1 MEEIIDPNIGDQGTG
16 GSNNSEGVE
25 YTPPEGGSSFK
36 KDPKV
41 INPAT
46 GKPYDKSKI
55 DVDINLDS
63 ADASEAQIGFN
74 SIGQLEV
81 PQNVIDGNIVR
92 SALGYYNSRSNPET
106 IVKSIYSDFIS
117 SIKKDIEVKK
127 KTIES
132 TKKKYES
139 RIQYIKKSRLSE
151 EEKVK
156 ALEVLGIS
164 LNNEI
169 KIINNQI
176 ENLLQ
181 SIQDKTKIYSAREN
195 AKKYLRKKLIPLDV
209 YLSLKTTTDEIIES
223 HKKTLDDSRGL
234 IISDKKYIVADLLS
248 SISITLTKINIKNY
262 EIDNTIS
269 EIEDEINKIYNGEVT
284 NPEQSLIYLKRKIN
298 IVVDK
303 LNVRERTLS
312 IINKIIEVINTIISI
327 MKGLVAGAKVLLLS
341 SGSIP
346 LNLYSVSDAVKNI
359 LIFLQNVLEYTS
371 IFLTVIKQIIKLLT
385 DDIAYQRSRLNAIFL
400 LFETSISTSIKPID
414 LKSPIELNSLGKLFS
429 SLTPTQFDK
438 FLNGGTT
445 YSLGYLYGFDYKG
458 FKFYLKEEYN
468 LNFVVRG
475 YKRRYA
481 VATDLS
487 GREIIQSDYSFTLE
501 PEVLVDQIRV
511 EIDLKN
517 LSA

>member
-1 MEEIIDPNIGDQGTG
+1 MEEIIDPNTGNSGNSSAG
-16 GSNNSEGVE
+16 GS
-25 YTPPEGGSSFK
+25 K
-36 KDPKV
+36 KNYFTEDPAV

-46 GKPYDKSKI
+46 GLPYEKAKREE
-55 DVDINLDS
+55 DISLEN
-63 ADASEAQIGFN
+63 DAPGSQIGFN
-74 SIGQLEV
+74 SIQQIEV
-81 PQNVIDGNIVR
+81 PQNVTDGNIVR
-92 SALGYYNSRSNPET
+92 SALGYYNSRLNPEA
-106 IVKSIYSDFIS
+106 IVKLIYSDFVS

-127 KTIES
+127 KTLES
-132 TKKKYES
+132 TRKKYED
-139 RIQYIKKSRLSE
+139 RVQYVKKSRLSE
-151 EEKVK
+151 EEKAK
-156 ALEVLGIS
+156 ALNVLAINLS
-164 LNNEI
+164 NEI

-195 AKKYLRKKLIPLDV
+195 AKKYLRKKLIPLDN
-209 YLSLKTTTDEIIES
+209 YLSLKTTTDGIIS
-223 HKKTLDDSRGL
+223 THLDTLASNGIL
-234 IISDKKYIVADLLS
+234 IFSDKKYIIASLLS
-248 SISITLTKINIKNY
+248 ITSIILTKLNIKNY
-262 EIDNTIS
+262 GIDNTIS

-303 LNVRERTLS
+303 INTRERTLS
-312 IINKIIEVINTIISI
+312 RIKDIIRIIEVINDI
-327 MKGLVAGAKVLLLS
+327 MIGAVIGAKAALLLG
-341 SGSIP
+341 GSAP
-346 LNLYSVSDAVKNI
+346 LLPYNVGNALQKIVT
-359 LIFLQNVLEYTS
+359 FLQNVLEYSTM
-371 IFLTVIKQIIKLLT
+371 FLVVIKQIIKLLT
-385 DDIAYQRSRLNAIFL
+385 DNIAYQRSRLNAIFL

-429 SLTPTQFDK
+429 ALTPTQFDK